1 VKISAN
7 NVQSFE
13 FEQEAFMRLA
23 LSLARRGLGNVWPNP
38 AVGCV
43 IVSKGQIV
51 GRGWTMPGGRP
62 HAEVVALKQA
72 GGLARGG
79 EVYVTLEPCCHEGK
93 TGPCAEALVSAGIKK
108 IYISTLDPDPRV
120 NGKGVL
126 FLKKNKIS
134 TSVGLLEK
142 EAIRLNLGFF
152 LKISQGRPLVTMKT
166 ASTLDGKIALGN
178 GLSKW
183 ITNESARGFSH
194 LFRYIHDA
202 VAVGSG
208 TVLADNPEL
217 TCRLPGITNCNK
229 PRIILDRRL
238 RTADDSNL
246 ANSAR
251 ETPVWIV
258 TSDTHKK
265 HKFKKLEEKG
275 VKIILS
281 PLSGEPKTDLI
292 NILKHLGKLGLTRL
306 LFEPGSQLGAALLTA
321 GLVDQLVV
329 FRSSSIAGNDGVG
342 MIGNLYLSEISNM
355 PKMVRSYGLEIEEN
369 YLEVFERPE

>member
-1 VKISAN
+1 MKISAN
-7 NVQSFE
+7 SVQRFE

-142 EAIRLNLGFF
+142 EAMRLNLGFF

-217 TCRLPGITNCNK
+217 TCRLPGIINCNK
-229 PRIILDRRL
+229 PIIILDRRL

-292 NILKHLGKLGLTRL
+292 KILKHLGKLGLTRL

-355 PKMVRSYGLEIEEN
+355 PKMVRNYGLEIEEN

>member
-1 VKISAN
+1 MKISAN

-134 TSVGLLEK
+134 ISVGLLEK

-152 LKISQGRPLVTMKT
+152 LKISKGRPLVTMKT

-265 HKFKKLEEKG
+265 QKFKKLEDKG

-292 NILKHLGKLGLTRL
+292 KVLKHLGKLGLTRL

-342 MIGNLYLSEISNM
+342 MIGNLYLSEISKM
-355 PKMVRSYGLEIEEN
+355 PKMVRNYGLEIEEN

>member
-1 VKISAN
+1 MKRSINS
-7 NVQSFE
+7 VQSFAL
-13 FEQEAFMRLA
+13 EQEAFMRLA

-43 IVSKGQIV
+43 IVSRGQIV

-72 GGLARGG
+72 GSLARGG
-79 EVYVTLEPCCHEGK
+79 EAYVTLEPCCHEGK
-93 TGPCAEALVSAGIKK
+93 TGPCAEALASAGIRKV
-108 IYISTLDPDPRV
+108 YISTLDPDPRV
-120 NGKGVL
+120 NGNGEL

-134 TSVGLLEK
+134 TSLGLLEK

-152 LKISQGRPLVTMKT
+152 LKNSKGRPLITLKT

-178 GLSKW
+178 GSSKW

-194 LFRYIHDA
+194 LFRHIHDA

-217 TCRLPGITNCNK
+217 TCRLPGIINRQK

-238 RTADDSNL
+238 RTPENSKL
-246 ANSAR
+246 ANSAG
-251 ETPVWIV
+251 ETPVWVV
-258 TSDTHKK
+258 TSDTHEEY
-265 HKFKKLEEKG
+265 KFKKLEEKG
-275 VKIILS
+275 VKIILL
-281 PLSGEPKTDLI
+281 PLRGEPKADLTEV
-292 NILKHLGKLGLTRL
+292 LKHLGKIGLTRV
-306 LFEPGSQLGAALLTA
+306 LFEPGSQLGAAFLTA

-329 FRSSSIAGNDGVG
+329 FRSSSIAGNDGIG
-342 MIGNLYLSEISNM
+342 MIGDLSLSEIVNM
-355 PKMVRSYGLEIEEN
+355 PKMVRNYGMEIEEN
-369 YLEVFERPE
+369 YLEVFERTE

>member
-1 VKISAN
+1 MKISAN

-62 HAEVVALKQA
+62 NAEVVALKQA
-72 GGLARGG
+72 GSLARGG

-238 RTADDSNL
+238 RTAEDSNL
-246 ANSAR
+246 ANSAND
-251 ETPVWIV
+251 TPVWIV

-281 PLSGEPKTDLI
+281 PLTGEPKTDLI
-292 NILKHLGKLGLTRL
+292 EVLKHLGKRGLTRL

-329 FRSSSIAGNDGVG
+329 FRSSSIAGNDGLG
-342 MIGNLYLSEISNM
+342 MIGNLYLSKISNM
-355 PKMVRSYGLEIEEN
+355 PKMVRNYSLEIEEN

>member
-1 VKISAN
+1 MKISAN

-93 TGPCAEALVSAGIKK
+93 TGPCAEVLVSAGIKK

-120 NGKGVL
+120 NGNGVL

-134 TSVGLLEK
+134 TSIGLLKK

-152 LKISQGRPLVTMKT
+152 LKISQGRPLVTVKI

-292 NILKHLGKLGLTRL
+292 KILKHLGKLGLTRL

-355 PKMVRSYGLEIEEN
+355 PKMVRNYGLEIEEN
-369 YLEVFERPE
+369 YLEVYERPE

>member
-1 VKISAN
+1 MKISAN
-7 NVQSFE
+7 SGQSFE

-251 ETPVWIV
+251 ENPVWIV

-265 HKFKKLEEKG
+265 HKLKKLEAKG

-281 PLSGEPKTDLI
+281 PLSGDPKTDLI
-292 NILKHLGKLGLTRL
+292 TVLKHLGKLGLTRL

-321 GLVDQLVV
+321 GLIDQLVV

-355 PKMVRSYGLEIEEN
+355 PKMVRNYGLKIEEN

>member
-1 VKISAN
+1 MKISAN

-208 TVLADNPEL
+208 TVLADNPNL

-238 RTADDSNL
+238 RTSDDSNL

-342 MIGNLYLSEISNM
+342 MIGNLYLSEISDM
-355 PKMVRSYGLEIEEN
+355 PKMVRNYGLEIEEN

>member
-1 VKISAN
+1 MKISAN

-208 TVLADNPEL
+208 TVLADNPNL

-281 PLSGEPKTDLI
+281 SLNGEPKADLI
-292 NILKHLGKLGLTRL
+292 TVLKHLGKLGLTRL

-355 PKMVRSYGLEIEEN
+355 PKMVRNYGLEIEEN

>member
-1 VKISAN
+1 MKISAN
-7 NVQSFE
+7 SGQSFE

-51 GRGWTMPGGRP
+51 GRGWTMPGGTP

-126 FLKKNKIS
+126 FLKKNKIA

-217 TCRLPGITNCNK
+217 TCRLPGITNRNK

-251 ETPVWIV
+251 ENPVWIV

-265 HKFKKLEEKG
+265 HKLKKLEAKG

-281 PLSGEPKTDLI
+281 PLSGDPKTDLI
-292 NILKHLGKLGLTRL
+292 TVLKHLGKLGLTRL

-321 GLVDQLVV
+321 GLIDQLVV

-355 PKMVRSYGLEIEEN
+355 PKMVRNYGLKIEEN

>member
-1 VKISAN
+1 MKISAN

>member
-1 VKISAN
+1 MKISAN

-51 GRGWTMPGGRP
+51 GRGWTKPGGRP

-72 GGLARGG
+72 GSLARGG

-108 IYISTLDPDPRV
+108 IYISTFDPDPRV

-152 LKISQGRPLVTMKT
+152 
-166 ASTLDGKIALGN
+166 
-178 GLSKW
+178 
-183 ITNESARGFSH
+183 
-194 LFRYIHDA
+194 
-202 VAVGSG
+202 
-208 TVLADNPEL
+208 
-217 TCRLPGITNCNK
+217 
-229 PRIILDRRL
+229 
-238 RTADDSNL
+238 
-246 ANSAR
+246 
-251 ETPVWIV
+251 
-258 TSDTHKK
+258 
-265 HKFKKLEEKG
+265 
-275 VKIILS
+275 
-281 PLSGEPKTDLI
+281 
-292 NILKHLGKLGLTRL
+292 
-306 LFEPGSQLGAALLTA
+306 
-321 GLVDQLVV
+321 
-329 FRSSSIAGNDGVG
+329 
-342 MIGNLYLSEISNM
+342 
-355 PKMVRSYGLEIEEN
+355 
-369 YLEVFERPE
+369 

>member
-1 VKISAN
+1 MKISAN

-292 NILKHLGKLGLTRL
+292 KILKHLGKLGLTRL

-355 PKMVRSYGLEIEEN
+355 PKMVRNYGLEIEEN